1 MEKITN
7 KQFYDFIGKIL
18 YYLSQYVDISKI
30 SKNYDNT
37 QYILTDSEEN
47 TIRVDKNKY
56 DKVKVKE
63 DSGVTITPVIYKLKG
78 YKVANQICFVR
89 NLADTAEDIK
99 QTMFH
104 ELMHAGASKKE
115 IVNKKNVV
123 YKTGIYTKN
132 YRFTL
137 LNPYESTSKYQYL
150 NEAMTELVAKFIY
163 DKVND
168 TKYNIVRKSDR
179 GYRVSIYNKGYFL
192 LAFLFLNYFEE
203 HPEVLFDIY
212 FNNNIELF
220 KTILAKKSNLTIDEL
235 DDIITK
241 SIQNPD
247 DEELNVKIDLLI
259 SQLYRKEP
267 IKNKNV
273 MEQYLL

>member
-163 DKVND
+163 DKFND
-168 TKYNIVRKSDR
+168 KKYNIVSIID
-179 GYRVSIYNKGYFL
+179 GYYKTSGYEKGYFL
-192 LAFLFLNYFEE
+192 LASLFLNYFEDN
-203 HPEVLFDIY
+203 PKVLYDIY
-212 FNNNIELF
+212 FNNNMKLLKKLF
-220 KTILAKKSNLTIDEL
+220 KELTPFNLEEINDLIKRSAENPYDAKLNNSINVLIDE
-235 DDIITK
+235 IIDK
-241 SIQNPD
+241 RPIRNQD
-247 DEELNVKIDLLI
+247 VLR
-259 SQLYRKEP
+259 QYR
-267 IKNKNV
+267 
-273 MEQYLL
+273 L